1 MVCISTEEV
10 YIPVKNIFNK
20 MMQKEG
26 KYTKY
31 LFHKI
36 GRK

>member
-1 MVCISTEEV
+1 M
-10 YIPVKNIFNK
+10 YIYRGGIYTNKNIFNK